1 MDEALNLIR
10 SRRPCASPNAG
21 FIRQLQLYAEEKC
34 VVNLQSPRQRRFLLN
49 DTTAIDGY
57 VDPTVLIAPRTDS
70 ADADPYSD
78 PPSEA
83 PRETKRSTA
92 RLRCKLCRHEL
103 ALEEHLVEHEP
114 GQGELAFEPHKRD
127 SVRRGLDSGG
137 IARQKGPGGVPAM
150 VAAATA
156 AAKPLLLCSNAC
168 SAYFVEPLEWMN
180 ESSNVVP
187 GVVSGRLQCPNTRCR
202 SKLGNW
208 SWAGSQCGWCVHD
221 AGARL
226 LTCSGA
232 WVTPSFAL
240 QRSKVDALQ

>member
-1 MDEALNLIR
+1 MWSRGLSVDEALNLIR

-92 RLRCKLCRHEL
+92 RLRCKLCLSLIH
-103 ALEEHLVEHEP
+103 
-114 GQGELAFEPHKRD
+114 
-127 SVRRGLDSGG
+127 
-137 IARQKGPGGVPAM
+137 I
-150 VAAATA
+150 
-156 AAKPLLLCSNAC
+156 
-168 SAYFVEPLEWMN
+168 
-180 ESSNVVP
+180 
-187 GVVSGRLQCPNTRCR
+187 
-202 SKLGNW
+202 
-208 SWAGSQCGWCVHD
+208 
-221 AGARL
+221 
-226 LTCSGA
+226 
-232 WVTPSFAL
+232 
-240 QRSKVDALQ
+240 